1 MDDYKIRLG
10 HTDSVDSVDK
20 ENFLDVRIQNTS
32 KEFHF
37 NDVKKTIDQYE
48 LFQQER
54 EKCNRYR
61 LILTINPFCSNVL
74 FNPFTEIVKYDEDV
88 NKCERFIDNSVTVDG
103 IDGEETPKRVQMINN
118 TEYSKKE
125 NGYIYYPG
133 YDMFDNHILRNK
145 SFKVVTQT
153 SSKTNIYNTLA
164 DTLRDNQGKVKKMYV
179 RTNGLKESPVRLDMH
194 LYTYDDVLN
203 FEESVNTNLFEENG
217 WFGFINHSNLVTNQG
232 DGVERVLNNKE
243 ACEFVDMY
251 PNRELFS
258 FNPSYNNRFDRL
270 EYNWDIALTYPYE
283 NDYNNQIVSGEGVNG
298 LRVLSA
304 TIEYGPSGEM
314 VIVFRSFVKH
324 NLKRNES
331 IALWV
336 ARNEDGVV
344 GDYELK
350 DTYFRVKNVGDF
362 SNGSEEYFFYLD
374 AEDVISDIETT
385 PNELLTLF
393 AIYLVTHSGGPLTIH
408 TLTDLQTALSES
420 GKRGDEKL
428 TLIELVDIIKNFF
441 ESNILKLLMSVFVE
455 MFVSFRFQ
463 RVVNGE
469 PSKYYVRKFKKIPNF
484 KKKKRNVTDNDLVDR
499 DTFEEYESGDGNA
512 VYDFDKEFYKLGF
525 ATTIYGDDCSQIT
538 YTDTID
544 LEHLTDNLGRPLSEI
559 YVTIVKRNKGN
570 EIWYKSDSKSEVFG
584 KEVEQSHC
592 FGKVTS
598 GFELSDLKRDTH
610 TILTARAKMGDVLLL
625 NNSEVT
631 KSVPYK
637 SSKAVEVDVT
647 IDQSKFFGDI
657 VEFSPY
663 EFKEYVLS
671 DVNYRFNTYQ
681 REHPLRTVDTNEKV
695 PFIYHN
701 IEGDDYDYPSDSDG
715 GDNVPFLLEQVV
727 IGDPSKPNISSQN
740 RDEGYYH
747 KAHYKIPLREFGDLQ
762 QDSHYDLSIKS
773 VTPVQKGNIFLKVK
787 TKLPHKLNLGD
798 MVLLFDDENKCKFKF
813 NCVYIENKTCFYII
827 PNKPVTEDENEN
839 EWTYLRNVSSNNY
852 KEGLTWLAVTEYL
865 RDGTLCLR
873 RQNYAIPDYAV
884 MAGKNT
890 YLWRD
895 LLSVN
900 ETGSGEIPEFTYT
913 NNAFYVSKTIDF
925 FLKRQDPDGDIGLY
939 AKDVFPNDIIG
950 KIKKDSI
957 YEYKEEITP
966 VC

>member
-10 HTDSVDSVDK
+10 HTDSVDSVDR
-20 ENFLDVRIQNTS
+20 ENFLDVQIQNTS
-32 KEFHF
+32 KELHF

-54 EKCNRYR
+54 DKCNRYR

-74 FNPFTEIVKYDEDV
+74 FNPFTEIVKYED
-88 NKCERFIDNSVTVDG
+88 NYNNCDRYIDNSVTMSG
-103 IDGEETPKRVQMINN
+103 IDGDDTPKRVQMINN
-118 TEYSKKE
+118 TEYSKEE
-125 NGYIYYPG
+125 NGYVYLPG

-153 SSKTNIYNTLA
+153 NGSQDIYNTLA
-164 DTLRDNQGKVKKMYV
+164 DTLRDNQGNVKKMYV
-179 RTNGLKESPVRLDMH
+179 RTNGLKESPVQLNMH
-194 LYTYDDVLN
+194 LYTFDDVLN
-203 FEESVNTNLFEENG
+203 FEDSVNTNLYEENG

-232 DGVERVLNNKE
+232 DDIERVLNNKE

-258 FNPSYNNRFDRL
+258 FNPSYNKRFDRL

-283 NDYNNQIVSGEGVNG
+283 NDYTNQIVYGKGVNG

-304 TIEYGPSGEM
+304 TIEYGPSGEIVM
-314 VIVFRSFVKH
+314 VFRTFVKH

-336 ARNEDGVV
+336 ARNEDGTV

-350 DTYFRVKNVGDF
+350 DTYFRVKNIGDF
-362 SNGSEEYFFYLD
+362 NKSPEDYFFYLE
-374 AEDVISDIETT
+374 AEDILSDIKTCGSDLIYIVMGYIGSEGGIDIGTVT
-385 PNELLTLF
+385 ILINAFLASDTDASTEITLLE
-393 AIYLVTHSGGPLTIH
+393 
-408 TLTDLQTALSES
+408 ALS
-420 GKRGDEKL
+420 
-428 TLIELVDIIKNFF
+428 IIKSYFPTNTLKVLMGIFI
-441 ESNILKLLMSVFVE
+441 ESL
-455 MFVSFRFQ
+455 VSFRFQ
-463 RVVNGE
+463 RIVNGE
-469 PSKYYVRKFKKIPNF
+469 PSKYYVRKFKKLPNF
-484 KKKKRNVTDNDLVDR
+484 KKRKRDVTDNDLLNR
-499 DTFEEYESGDGNA
+499 NTFEEYEAGDGNA

-544 LEHLTDNLGRPLSEI
+544 VEHLTDNLGRPLSEI
-559 YVTIVKRNKGN
+559 YVTIIKRNKGN
-570 EIWYKSDSKSEVFG
+570 ELWYTSNTKSEIFG
-584 KEVEQSHC
+584 EEVEQSHC
-592 FGKVTS
+592 FGEVTS
-598 GFELSDLKRDTH
+598 GFEISHLKREIGTV
-610 TILTARAKMGDVLLL
+610 LTARAKIGDVLLL
-625 NNSEVT
+625 NKTERSG
-631 KSVPYK
+631 SSIPYK
-637 SSKAVEVDVT
+637 SSKAIENNVT
-647 IDQSKFFGDI
+647 IDQQMFFGDI
-657 VEFSPY
+657 VEFAPY

-681 REHPLRTVDTNEKV
+681 REHPLRTVGTNEKV

-701 IEGDDYDYPSDSDG
+701 IEGDDYDYPSDSESG
-715 GDNVPFLLEQVV
+715 NNVPFLLEQVM
-727 IGDPSKPNISSQN
+727 IGDPSKPTISTQN

-747 KAHYKIPLREFGDLQ
+747 KAHYKIALREFGDIQ
-762 QDSHYDLSIKS
+762 QDSHYDLSISS

-787 TKLPHKLNLGD
+787 TKLPHKLNCGD
-798 MVLLFDDENKCKFKF
+798 NVLLFDDKNQCKFKF
-813 NCVYIENKTCFYII
+813 NCAYIENKTTFLII
-827 PNKPVTEDENEN
+827 PNKPVTEDIN
-839 EWTYLRNVSSNNY
+839 EWDYFNSDTLNY
-852 KEGLTWLAVTEYL
+852 YMEGLTWLAVTEYL

-873 RQNYAIPDYAV
+873 RQNYAIPEYAV
-884 MAGKNT
+884 RAGKNT

-895 LLSVN
+895 MLSVN

-925 FLKRQDPDGDIGLY
+925 FLKRQDPDGNLGLY

-957 YEYKEEITP
+957 YEYKQEIVP